1 MAATSTA
8 MIIGMPIAMPAK
20 IFGLLNTV
28 ADDFDLDGALLVGPG
43 RLRWIKVPSAPRPR
57 LTPRPI
63 DWPADPVSLPR
74 AGSAWSA
81 AGPTAGNFAFEGA
94 AATGPGAARLGRGV
108 DTITPCGVVL
118 TVAASAEGDI
128 DSAAVRVGTV

>member
-8 MIIGMPIAMPAK
+8 MIIGMPIAIPAK
-20 IFGLLNTV
+20 TFGLLNTV

-43 RLRWIKVPSAPRPR
+43 RLRWIRVPGAPRPR
-57 LTPRPI
+57 LAPSPI

-81 AGPTAGNFAFEGA
+81 AGWAAGNLAFEGT
-94 AATGPGAARLGRGV
+94 AATGPGADRIGSGV
-108 DTITPCGVVL
+108 ETIVPCGEVL
-118 TVAASAEGDI
+118 TAA
-128 DSAAVRVGTV
+128 

>member
-8 MIIGMPIAMPAK
+8 MIIGMPIAIPAK
-20 IFGLLNTV
+20 TFGLLNTV

-63 DWPADPVSLPR
+63 DWPADRVSLPR
-74 AGSAWSA
+74 AGSAWSV
-81 AGPTAGNFAFEGA
+81 AGSTAGNFAVEGA
-94 AATGPGAARLGRGV
+94 AAAGPGADRIGSGV
-108 DTITPCGVVL
+108 ETSAPCG
-118 TVAASAEGDI
+118 
-128 DSAAVRVGTV
+128 